1 MSLPSVHHRGRPAD
15 EDSAG
20 FRPRLNRT
28 WNSPQR
34 SVSSLLFSRGRKPA
48 ESGTG
53 VATVLH
59 RHRGFT
65 FTEILFAVLIL
76 GIGFILVAAIFP
88 VAIRQTQTSGE
99 ETVAATIA
107 KEGVAYLNKY
117 SAQTYWTIGATT
129 PYVPDGKVH
138 PIGPNALPSDTA
150 ALTTPVNTQ
159 LWPLISG
166 NLILPSDDRY
176 AWVPMYRQG
185 VGTGTGKYSALPYI
199 QLIVIGVQARNRT
212 NYDGAD
218 LVSRPAGTGA
228 PTLMAR
234 PLQATFAQHTP
245 GSADTVTLTDLA
257 ANTSATPPTTFL
269 PCANEGAF
277 IVVANDNNS
286 DPAVQATNGW
296 IFRLGNFISS
306 TTGANASS
314 TWELAPGNDLLNA
327 TAIPGGGTNPVVVL
341 IVGAGYD
348 DSNQTTTT
356 YSGPVQ
362 DVAAYTT
369 FINTQ

>member
-1 MSLPSVHHRGRPAD
+1 M
-15 EDSAG
+15 
-20 FRPRLNRT
+20 
-28 WNSPQR
+28 Q
-34 SVSSLLFSRGRKPA
+34 KP
-48 ESGTG
+48 
-53 VATVLH
+53 VPH

-76 GIGFILVAAIFP
+76 GIGFILIAAIFP

-117 SAQTYWTIGATT
+117 SAQTYWTIGNTA

-138 PIGPNALPSDTA
+138 PIGPNALPSDGA
-150 ALTTPVNTQ
+150 ALTASVNTQ

-185 VGTGTGKYSALPYI
+185 VGTGTGKYSALPYV
-199 QLIVIGVQARNRT
+199 QLIVIGVEARNRT

-218 LVSRPAGTGA
+218 LLSRPAGTGA

-234 PLQATFAQHTP
+234 PLQAVFTPRGAP
-245 GSADTVTLTDLA
+245 GSPDTVQLSDLTG
-257 ANTSATPPTTFL
+257 NNFIG
-269 PCANEGAF
+269 CANEGAF
-277 IVVANDNNS
+277 IVVANDANA

-327 TAIPGGGTNPVVVL
+327 TAFPGAGSAGTAGSPVVVL

-369 FINTQ
+369 FINVQ